1 MYYLQRITT
10 EYEEIEDRF
19 KLTVMSEKGE
29 KMSFWMTQRL
39 LTRLSKA
46 CIEWIENQSPDIA
59 KKVANTE
66 SRDTAL
72 GLVQQSAKNQIRKEK
87 RVEAES
93 SSPNILVKEV
103 DLKFAENGI
112 EFIFKEG
119 TNRFVLVLNT
129 HHLRQ
134 WLAIIYSLWHKA
146 EWPDS
151 HWPKWINTEG
161 AKITTS
167 KLVH

>member
-1 MYYLQRITT
+1 MHYLQRITT

-19 KLTVMSEKGE
+19 KLTAMSERGD

-46 CIEWIENQSPDIA
+46 CIDWIENQSPDIA
-59 KKVANTE
+59 KKAANTE

-72 GLVQQSAKNQIRKEK
+72 GLVQQSAKNQIREER
-87 RVEAES
+87 RVVAES
-93 SSPNILVKEV
+93 NSPNILVKEV
-103 DLKFAENGI
+103 DLKFAEEGI
-112 EFIFKEG
+112 ELIFKKE
-119 TNRFVLVLNT
+119 TERFVLALNT

-151 HWPKWINTEG
+151 HWPQWINTED
-161 AKITTS
+161 AEVTTS